1 VPRPS
6 TTSDI
11 FNAIAEPR
19 RREIVELLARRGEQ
33 PVNDIVATLRL
44 PQPAVSK
51 HLAVLR
57 QVGLV
62 AVTRRGRERIYSVNA
77 RELKA
82 VHDWTKT
89 FERFWDHQLDRLK
102 ERAEALARQR
112 AASNPKPENKP

>member
-1 VPRPS
+1 M
-6 TTSDI
+6 
-11 FNAIAEPR
+11 FAAIAEPK

-33 PVNDIVATLRL
+33 PVNDLVARL
-44 PQPAVSK
+44 ALSQPAVSK

-57 QVGLV
+57 NVGLV
-62 AVTRRGRERIYSVNA
+62 AVKRRGRERLYSVNA

-102 ERAEALARQR
+102 ERAEALARER
-112 AASNPKPENKP
+112 AAKPGTHPPEKR

>member
-1 VPRPS
+1 MATSTPS
-6 TTSDI
+6 HDVFT
-11 FNAIAEPR
+11 AIAEPR

-33 PVNDIVATLRL
+33 PVNDIVASLAM

-51 HLAVLR
+51 HLAILR

-62 AVTRRGRERIYSVNA
+62 AVQRRGRERLYSVNA

-89 FERFWDHQLDRLK
+89 FERYWDHQLDRLK
-102 ERAEALARQR
+102 QRAESLARER
-112 AASNPKPENKP
+112 SRLGK

>member
-1 VPRPS
+1 VFS
-6 TTSDI
+6 
-11 FNAIAEPR
+11 AIAEPT
-19 RREIVELLARRGEQ
+19 RREIVELLARRGER
-33 PVNDIVATLRL
+33 PVNDIVASLRM

-102 ERAEALARQR
+102 ERAEALAKQR
-112 AASNPKPENKP
+112 AVANNKPENSQ